1 MKRFEEPKS
10 ESSANTQGDT
20 TGKLLKAFGGL
31 NFSGWIRRA
40 AWIFAAGWLG
50 LAVDSQGAGA
60 AGPLNFVND
69 IEPVLT
75 KASCNSGG
83 CHAKAGIGQRGF
95 RLSVL
100 GFEPL
105 EDYEHIVKEGKGR
118 RVFSAAPEQSLLLL
132 KAANIVPHGGGKRI
146 EPGSEEF
153 QTVVR
158 WISEGMVYERESDP
172 KLVSVEVEPARISL
186 KARSTQQL
194 SVRARYS
201 DGSVRDVSRT
211 ALYEA
216 NDKSMAEAS
225 EEGLVTLQDLPGNV
239 AVMVRYSGLVSV
251 SSITI
256 PLGAPVEKLP
266 PSKNFIDE
274 HVFAN
279 LKRIGIPP
287 SEVCDDA
294 TFLRRVSLDVA
305 GRLPTEDE
313 AKAFLGNQ
321 DPGKRDAVIEALLRS
336 SGYADFFAGK
346 WAMLLHNKRDLA
358 SDTVSNFAFHSWIR
372 DNLLENTPYDVLVRE
387 LLAST
392 GEIGT
397 NPAVAWFKRV
407 KEPQQQVEDVAQLF
421 LGVRMQCAQCH
432 HHPFERWSQR
442 DYYSLS
448 AFFSQ
453 VGRKPS
459 SSPEE
464 EVIFHKRG
472 VAQAENKKTKQ
483 QVRPAGLGAKPLEI
497 APDEDPRL
505 RLADWMRDK
514 TNPFFAKALVN
525 RYWKHFFRRGLVD
538 PEDDI
543 RDTNPP
549 TNPELL
555 DALASKFVE
564 SGYDLKGLIRT
575 ITQSTAYQLGSAPN
589 AHNGID
595 QQNFSRY
602 YPRRL
607 PAEVLLDAIDG
618 LTGMPT
624 NFPDLPPGTRATS
637 LPDNSYNRTTPLLKV
652 FGRPEGLS
660 VCECERV
667 DSASLSQ
674 SLHLLNSAD
683 IKGKLSG
690 ANGRAD
696 RLLKS
701 AGTDADKIRSLYF
714 TAFSRPPSAEESKQA
729 EEYLARPLTDAKGE
743 PVDPLKAKRISFEDL
758 IWALMNAKEFLYN
771 H

>member
-1 MKRFEEPKS
+1 MKPSDLF
-10 ESSANTQGDT
+10 SSRYASALT
-20 TGKLLKAFGGL
+20 
-31 NFSGWIRRA
+31 A
-40 AWIFAAGWLG
+40 ALISAAGWFG
-50 LAVDSQGAGA
+50 GAGQAVA
-60 AGPLNFVND
+60 AQPSNTLNFVND
-69 IEPVLT
+69 IEPILT

-100 GFEPL
+100 GFEPQ

-118 RVFSAAPEQSLLLL
+118 RVFAAAPDQSLLLL
-132 KAANIVPHGGGKRI
+132 KAANIVPHGGGKRLD
-146 EPGSEEF
+146 PGSEEF

-172 KLVSVEVEPARISL
+172 KIVSVEVEPARISL
-186 KARSTQQL
+186 KAKSEQQL
-194 SVRARYS
+194 KVHARYS

-225 EEGLVTLQDLPGNV
+225 EEGLVSLRDLPGNV

-251 SSITI
+251 CSISV
-256 PLGAPVEKLP
+256 PLGARVEQLP
-266 PSKNFIDE
+266 PSRNFIDE
-274 HVFAN
+274 LVFAN
-279 LKRIGIPP
+279 LKRVGIPP
-287 SEVCDDA
+287 SSVCDDS
-294 TFLRRVSLDVA
+294 TFLRRVSLDIA
-305 GRLPTEDE
+305 GRLPTEEE
-313 AKAFLGNQ
+313 ALAFIQNQ
-321 DPGKRDAVIEALLRS
+321 EPGKRDAAIEALLRS

-346 WAMLLHNKRDLA
+346 WALLLHNKRDLA

-372 DNLLENTPYDVLVRE
+372 DSLLANTPYDEIVRN
-387 LLAST
+387 LLAAT
-392 GEIGT
+392 GEIAT
-397 NPAVAWFKRV
+397 NPAVAWLKRV
-407 KEPQQQVEDVAQLF
+407 KDPKQQLEDVAQLF

-432 HHPFERWSQR
+432 HHPFERWGQQ
-442 DYYSLS
+442 DYYSLA

-453 VGRKPS
+453 IGRKLS
-459 SSPEE
+459 STPEE
-464 EVIFHKRG
+464 ETIFHKRG
-472 VAQAENKKTKQ
+472 IAQAENKKTRQ
-483 QVRPAGLGAKPLEI
+483 QVRPAGLGSGPFEI
-497 APDEDPRL
+497 APEEDPRL
-505 RLADWMRDK
+505 RLAEWMREK

-549 TNPELL
+549 SNPELL
-555 DALASKFVE
+555 DALASKFVQ
-564 SGYDLKGLIRT
+564 SGYDLKELIRT
-575 ITQSTAYQLGSAPN
+575 ITQSTTYQLSSVPN
-589 AHNGID
+589 EHNGID

-618 LTGMPT
+618 LTGAPT
-624 NFPDLPPGTRATS
+624 NFPDLPPGTRAIS
-637 LPDNSYNRTTPLLKV
+637 LPDNSYNRTTALLKV

-667 DSASLSQ
+667 DSASLAQ

-690 ANGRAD
+690 ANGRAEK
-696 RLLKS
+696 LVK
-701 AGTDADKIRSLYF
+701 AGGTDADKIRSLYL
-714 TAFSRPPSAEESKQA
+714 TAFARSPSPEEVREA
-729 EEYLARPLTDAKGE
+729 EEYLKRPLTDARGE
-743 PVDPLKAKRISFEDL
+743 PLDPLKAKRSSLEDL

>member
-1 MKRFEEPKS
+1 MKPSYPILSRCAPALVVAS
-10 ESSANTQGDT
+10 
-20 TGKLLKAFGGL
+20 
-31 NFSGWIRRA
+31 
-40 AWIFAAGWLG
+40 IFAAGWFG
-50 LAVDSQGAGA
+50 GACEALAAETTST
-60 AGPLNFVND
+60 LNFVND
-69 IEPVLT
+69 IEPILT

-100 GFEPL
+100 GFEPQ

-118 RVFSAAPEQSLLLL
+118 RVFAAAPDQSLLLL
-132 KAANIVPHGGGKRI
+132 KAANIVPHGGGKRLD
-146 EPGSEEF
+146 PGSEEF

-172 KLVSVEVEPARISL
+172 KIVSVEVEPARISL
-186 KARSTQQL
+186 KAKSEQQL
-194 SVRARYS
+194 KVRARYS

-225 EEGLVTLQDLPGNV
+225 EEGLVSLRDLPGNV

-251 SSITI
+251 CSISV
-256 PLGAPVEKLP
+256 PLGARVEQLP
-266 PSKNFIDE
+266 PSRNFIDE
-274 HVFAN
+274 LVFAN
-279 LKRIGIPP
+279 LKRVGIPP
-287 SEVCDDA
+287 SSVCDDS
-294 TFLRRVSLDVA
+294 TFLRRVSLDIA
-305 GRLPTEDE
+305 GRLPTEEE
-313 AKAFLGNQ
+313 ALAFIQNQ
-321 DPGKRDAVIEALLRS
+321 EPGKRDAAIEGLLRS
-336 SGYADFFAGK
+336 AGYADFFAGK
-346 WAMLLHNKRDLA
+346 WALLLHNKRDLA

-372 DNLLENTPYDVLVRE
+372 DSLLANTPYDVIVGN
-387 LLAST
+387 LLAAT
-392 GEIGT
+392 GEIAT
-397 NPAVAWFKRV
+397 NPAVAWLKRV
-407 KEPQQQVEDVAQLF
+407 KDPKQQLEDVAQLF

-432 HHPFERWSQR
+432 HHPFERWGQQ
-442 DYYSLS
+442 DYYSLA

-453 VGRKPS
+453 IGRKLS
-459 SSPEE
+459 STPEE
-464 EVIFHKRG
+464 ETIFHKRG
-472 VAQAENKKTKQ
+472 IAQAENKKTKQ
-483 QVRPAGLGAKPLEI
+483 QVRPAGLGSGPFEI
-497 APDEDPRL
+497 APEEDPRL
-505 RLADWMRDK
+505 RLAEWMREK

-549 TNPELL
+549 SNPELL
-555 DALASKFVE
+555 DALASKFVQ
-564 SGYDLKGLIRT
+564 SGYDLKELIRT
-575 ITQSTAYQLGSAPN
+575 ITQSTTYQLSSVPN
-589 AHNGID
+589 EHNGID

-618 LTGMPT
+618 LTGAPT
-624 NFPDLPPGTRATS
+624 NFPDLPPGTRAIS
-637 LPDNSYNRTTPLLKV
+637 LPDNSYNRTTALLKV

-667 DSASLSQ
+667 DSASLAQ

-690 ANGRAD
+690 ASGRAEK
-696 RLLKS
+696 LVK
-701 AGTDADKIRSLYF
+701 AGGTDAEKIRSLYL
-714 TAFSRPPSAEESKQA
+714 TAFARSPSVEEVREA
-729 EEYLARPLTDAKGE
+729 EEYLKRPLTDARGE
-743 PVDPLKAKRISFEDL
+743 PLDPLKAKRSSLEDL

>member
-1 MKRFEEPKS
+1 MKSMHPVLSLRGPFLAAACLFVAS
-10 ESSANTQGDT
+10 
-20 TGKLLKAFGGL
+20 
-31 NFSGWIRRA
+31 WI
-40 AWIFAAGWLG
+40 
-50 LAVDSQGAGA
+50 GA
-60 AGPLNFVND
+60 AGDSFAADPGSSLNFVND
-69 IEPVLT
+69 VEPILT

-100 GFEPL
+100 GFEPQ

-118 RVFSAAPEQSLLLL
+118 RVFPAAPDQSLLLL
-132 KAANIVPHGGGKRI
+132 KAANIVPHGGGKRL

-158 WISEGMVYERESDP
+158 WISEGMIYERDSDP
-172 KLVSVEVEPARISL
+172 KIVSVEVEPARISL
-186 KARSTQQL
+186 KSQSRLQL
-194 SVRARYS
+194 KVRAHYS
-201 DGSVRDVSRT
+201 DGSIRDVSRT

-225 EEGLVTLQDLPGNV
+225 EDGLVSVQDLPGNV

-251 SSITI
+251 CSISI
-256 PLGAPVEKLP
+256 PLGAPVEQLP
-266 PSKNFIDE
+266 PSRNFIDE
-274 HVFAN
+274 LVFAN

-287 SEVCDDA
+287 SGMCDDS

-305 GRLPTEDE
+305 GRLPTGEE
-313 AKAFLGNQ
+313 AQAFLDNQ
-321 DPGKRDAVIEALLRS
+321 DPGKRDAVIESLLRS

-372 DNLLENTPYDVLVRE
+372 DSLLANTPYDVIVRE
-387 LLAST
+387 LLAAT
-392 GEIGT
+392 GEITT

-407 KEPQQQVEDVAQLF
+407 KEPKQQLEDVAQLF

-432 HHPFERWSQR
+432 HHPFERWGQQ
-442 DYYSLS
+442 DYYSLA

-453 VGRKPS
+453 IGRKLS
-459 SSPEE
+459 STPEE
-464 EVIFHKRG
+464 ETIFHKRG
-472 VAQAENKKTKQ
+472 IAQAENKKTRQ
-483 QVRPAGLGAKPLEI
+483 QVRPAGLGAGPLEI
-497 APDEDPRL
+497 APDEDPRM
-505 RLADWMRDK
+505 RLAEWMREE

-555 DALASKFVE
+555 DALASKFVK
-564 SGYDLKGLIRT
+564 SGYDLKELIRT
-575 ITQSTAYQLGSAPN
+575 ITQSTTYQLSSVPN
-589 AHNGID
+589 EHNGID

-618 LTGMPT
+618 LTGTPT
-624 NFPDLPPGTRATS
+624 NFPDLPPGTRAVS
-637 LPDNSYNRTTPLLKV
+637 LPDNSYNRTTALLKV

-667 DSASLSQ
+667 DSASLAQ

-683 IKGKLSG
+683 IKAKLSG
-690 ANGRAD
+690 ANGRAE
-696 RLLKS
+696 RLVK
-701 AGTDADKIRSLYF
+701 AGGTDAEKIRVLYLA
-714 TAFSRPPSAEESKQA
+714 AFARPPSAEEVRFA
-729 EEYLARPLTDAKGE
+729 GEYLERPLTDARGE
-743 PVDPLKAKRISFEDL
+743 PMDPLKAKRNSLEDL
-758 IWALMNAKEFLYN
+758 IWALMNAKEFSYN

>member
-1 MKRFEEPKS
+1 MKPFYPSLFRCAP
-10 ESSANTQGDT
+10 A
-20 TGKLLKAFGGL
+20 
-31 NFSGWIRRA
+31 
-40 AWIFAAGWLG
+40 FAAAFLFVAGG
-50 LAVDSQGAGA
+50 CLAAESASS
-60 AGPLNFVND
+60 LNFVND
-69 IEPVLT
+69 VEPILT

-100 GFEPL
+100 GFEPQ

-118 RVFSAAPEQSLLLL
+118 RVFAAAPDQSLLLL
-132 KAANIVPHGGGKRI
+132 KAANIVPHGGGKRL

-172 KLVSVEVEPARISL
+172 KIVSVEVEPARISL
-186 KARSTQQL
+186 KAKSQQHL
-194 SVRARYS
+194 KVRARYT

-225 EEGLVTLQDLPGNV
+225 EEGVVSLQDLPGNV

-251 SSITI
+251 CSISV
-256 PLGAPVEKLP
+256 PLGAPVEQLP

-274 HVFAN
+274 LVFAN

-287 SEVCDDA
+287 SGVCDDS

-305 GRLPTEDE
+305 GRLPTEEE
-313 AKAFLGNQ
+313 AQAFLNNN
-321 DPGKRDAVIEALLRS
+321 DPGKRDAVIDVLLRS

-372 DNLLENTPYDVLVRE
+372 DSLLANTPYDVMVRD
-387 LLAST
+387 LLAAT
-392 GEIGT
+392 GEITT

-407 KEPQQQVEDVAQLF
+407 KEPKQQLEDVAQLF
-421 LGVRMQCAQCH
+421 LGVRMQCVQCH
-432 HHPFERWSQR
+432 HHPFERWGQQ
-442 DYYSLS
+442 DYYSLA

-453 VGRKPS
+453 IGRKLS
-459 SSPEE
+459 STPEE
-464 EVIFHKRG
+464 ETIFHKRG
-472 VAQAENKKTKQ
+472 IAQAENKKTKQ
-483 QVRPAGLGAKPLEI
+483 QVRPAGLGGGPLEI

-505 RLADWMRDK
+505 RLAEWMREK

-555 DALASKFVE
+555 DALAAKFVQ
-564 SGYDLKGLIRT
+564 SGYDLKELIRT
-575 ITQSTAYQLGSAPN
+575 ITQSTTYQLSSVPN
-589 AHNGID
+589 EYNGID

-618 LTGMPT
+618 LTGTPT
-624 NFPDLPPGTRATS
+624 NFPDLPPGTRAVS
-637 LPDNSYNRTTPLLKV
+637 LPDNSYNRTTALLKV

-690 ANGRAD
+690 ANGRAE
-696 RLLKS
+696 RLVK
-701 AGTDADKIRSLYF
+701 AGGTDAEKIRGLYF
-714 TAFSRPPSAEESKQA
+714 TAFARPPSAEEIREA
-729 EEYLARPLTDAKGE
+729 EEYLKRPLTDARGE
-743 PVDPLKAKRISFEDL
+743 PMDPLKAKRNSLEDL
-758 IWALMNAKEFLYN
+758 IWALMNAKEFSYN

>member
-1 MKRFEEPKS
+1 MKPFYPFLFRCAP
-10 ESSANTQGDT
+10 A
-20 TGKLLKAFGGL
+20 
-31 NFSGWIRRA
+31 
-40 AWIFAAGWLG
+40 FAAAFLFVAGG
-50 LAVDSQGAGA
+50 CLAAESASS
-60 AGPLNFVND
+60 LNFVND
-69 IEPVLT
+69 VEPILT

-100 GFEPL
+100 GFEPQ

-118 RVFSAAPEQSLLLL
+118 RVFAAAPDQSLLLL
-132 KAANIVPHGGGKRI
+132 KAANIVPHGGGKRL

-172 KLVSVEVEPARISL
+172 KIVSVEVEPARISL
-186 KARSTQQL
+186 KAKSQQHL
-194 SVRARYS
+194 KVRARYT

-225 EEGLVTLQDLPGNV
+225 EEGLVSLQDLPGNV

-251 SSITI
+251 CSISV
-256 PLGAPVEKLP
+256 PLGAPVEQLP

-274 HVFAN
+274 LVFAN

-287 SEVCDDA
+287 SGVCDDS

-305 GRLPTEDE
+305 GRLPTEEE
-313 AKAFLGNQ
+313 AQAFLNNN
-321 DPGKRDAVIEALLRS
+321 DPSKRDAVIDVLLRS

-372 DNLLENTPYDVLVRE
+372 DSLLANTPYDVMVRD
-387 LLAST
+387 LLAAT
-392 GEIGT
+392 GEITT

-407 KEPQQQVEDVAQLF
+407 KEPKQQLEDVAQLF
-421 LGVRMQCAQCH
+421 LGVRMQCVQCH
-432 HHPFERWSQR
+432 HHPFERWGQQ
-442 DYYSLS
+442 DYYSLA

-453 VGRKPS
+453 IGRKLS
-459 SSPEE
+459 STPEE
-464 EVIFHKRG
+464 ETIFHKRG
-472 VAQAENKKTKQ
+472 IAQAENKKTKQ
-483 QVRPAGLGAKPLEI
+483 QVRPAGLGGGQLEI

-505 RLADWMRDK
+505 RLAEWMREK

-555 DALASKFVE
+555 DALAAKFVQ
-564 SGYDLKGLIRT
+564 SGYDLKELIRT
-575 ITQSTAYQLGSAPN
+575 ITQSTTYQLSSVPN
-589 AHNGID
+589 EYNGID

-618 LTGMPT
+618 LTGTPT
-624 NFPDLPPGTRATS
+624 NFPDLPPGTRAVS
-637 LPDNSYNRTTPLLKV
+637 LPDNSYNRTTALLKV

-690 ANGRAD
+690 ANGRAE
-696 RLLKS
+696 RLVK
-701 AGTDADKIRSLYF
+701 AGGTDAEKIRGLYF
-714 TAFSRPPSAEESKQA
+714 TAFARPPSAEEIREA
-729 EEYLARPLTDAKGE
+729 EEYLKRPLTDARGE
-743 PVDPLKAKRISFEDL
+743 PMDPLKAKRISLEDL
-758 IWALMNAKEFLYN
+758 IWALMNAKEFSYN

>member
-1 MKRFEEPKS
+1 MKPSDLF
-10 ESSANTQGDT
+10 SSCNASA
-20 TGKLLKAFGGL
+20 LV
-31 NFSGWIRRA
+31 A
-40 AWIFAAGWLG
+40 ALISAAGWFG
-50 LAVDSQGAGA
+50 GAGQAVA
-60 AGPLNFVND
+60 AQPGSTLNFVND
-69 IEPVLT
+69 IEPILT

-100 GFEPL
+100 GFEPQ

-118 RVFSAAPEQSLLLL
+118 RVFAAAPDQSLLLL
-132 KAANIVPHGGGKRI
+132 KAANIVPHGGGKRLD
-146 EPGSEEF
+146 PGSEEF

-172 KLVSVEVEPARISL
+172 KIVSVEVEPARISL
-186 KARSTQQL
+186 KAKSDQQL
-194 SVRARYS
+194 KVRARYS

-225 EEGLVTLQDLPGNV
+225 EEGLVSLRDLPGNV

-251 SSITI
+251 CSISV
-256 PLGAPVEKLP
+256 PLGAPVEHLP
-266 PSKNFIDE
+266 PSRNFIDE
-274 HVFAN
+274 LIFAN
-279 LKRIGIPP
+279 LKRVGIPP
-287 SEVCDDA
+287 SGVCDDS
-294 TFLRRVSLDVA
+294 TFLRRVSLDIA
-305 GRLPTEDE
+305 GRLPTEGE
-313 AKAFLGNQ
+313 ALAFIQNQ
-321 DPGKRDAVIEALLRS
+321 EPGKRDAVIEELLRS

-346 WAMLLHNKRDLA
+346 WALLLHNKRDLA

-372 DNLLENTPYDVLVRE
+372 DSLLSNTPYDVIVRN
-387 LLAST
+387 LLAAT
-392 GEIGT
+392 GEVAT
-397 NPAVAWFKRV
+397 NPAVAWLKRV
-407 KEPQQQVEDVAQLF
+407 KEPKQQLEDVAQLF

-432 HHPFERWSQR
+432 HHPFERWGQQ
-442 DYYSLS
+442 DYYSLA

-453 VGRKPS
+453 IGRKLS
-459 SSPEE
+459 STPEE
-464 EVIFHKRG
+464 ETIFHKRG
-472 VAQAENKKTKQ
+472 IAQAENKKTKQ
-483 QVRPAGLGAKPLEI
+483 QVRPAGLGSGPFEI
-497 APDEDPRL
+497 APEEDPRL
-505 RLADWMRDK
+505 RFAEWMREK

-549 TNPELL
+549 SNPELL
-555 DALASKFVE
+555 DALASKFVQ
-564 SGYDLKGLIRT
+564 SGYDLKELIRT
-575 ITQSTAYQLGSAPN
+575 ITQSTTYQLSSVPN
-589 AHNGID
+589 EHNGID

-618 LTGMPT
+618 LTGAPT
-624 NFPDLPPGTRATS
+624 NFPDLPPGTRAIS
-637 LPDNSYNRTTPLLKV
+637 LPDNSYNRTTALLKV

-667 DSASLSQ
+667 DSASLAQ

-696 RLLKS
+696 KLVK
-701 AGTDADKIRSLYF
+701 AGGTDAEKIRSLYL
-714 TAFSRPPSAEESKQA
+714 TAFARSPSAEEVREA
-729 EEYLARPLTDAKGE
+729 EEYLKRPLTDARGE
-743 PVDPLKAKRISFEDL
+743 PLDPLKAKRSSLEDL

>member
-1 MKRFEEPKS
+1 MKPFFPFLFRCAP
-10 ESSANTQGDT
+10 A
-20 TGKLLKAFGGL
+20 
-31 NFSGWIRRA
+31 
-40 AWIFAAGWLG
+40 FAAAFLFVAGG
-50 LAVDSQGAGA
+50 CLAAESASS
-60 AGPLNFVND
+60 LNFVND
-69 IEPVLT
+69 VEPILT

-100 GFEPL
+100 GFEPQ

-118 RVFSAAPEQSLLLL
+118 RVFAAAPDQSLLLL
-132 KAANIVPHGGGKRI
+132 KAANIVPHGGGKRL

-172 KLVSVEVEPARISL
+172 KIVSVEVEPARISL
-186 KARSTQQL
+186 KAKSQQHL
-194 SVRARYS
+194 KVRARYT

-225 EEGLVTLQDLPGNV
+225 EEGLVSLQDLPGNV

-251 SSITI
+251 CSISV
-256 PLGAPVEKLP
+256 PLGAPVEQLP

-274 HVFAN
+274 LVFAN

-287 SEVCDDA
+287 SGVCDDS
-294 TFLRRVSLDVA
+294 TFLRRVSLDVG
-305 GRLPTEDE
+305 GRLPTEEE
-313 AKAFLGNQ
+313 AQAFLNNN
-321 DPGKRDAVIEALLRS
+321 DPGKRDAVIDVLLRS

-372 DNLLENTPYDVLVRE
+372 DSLLANTPYDVMVRD
-387 LLAST
+387 LLAAT
-392 GEIGT
+392 GEITT

-407 KEPQQQVEDVAQLF
+407 KEPKQQLEDVAQLF
-421 LGVRMQCAQCH
+421 LGVRMQCVQCH
-432 HHPFERWSQR
+432 HHPFERWGQQ
-442 DYYSLS
+442 DYYSLA

-453 VGRKPS
+453 IGRKLS
-459 SSPEE
+459 STPEE
-464 EVIFHKRG
+464 ETIFHKRG
-472 VAQAENKKTKQ
+472 IAQAENKKTKQ
-483 QVRPAGLGAKPLEI
+483 QVRPAGLGGGQLEI

-505 RLADWMRDK
+505 RLAEWMREK

-555 DALASKFVE
+555 DALAAKFVQ
-564 SGYDLKGLIRT
+564 SGYDLKELIRT
-575 ITQSTAYQLGSAPN
+575 ITQSTTYQLSSVLN
-589 AHNGID
+589 EYNGID

-618 LTGMPT
+618 LTGTPT
-624 NFPDLPPGTRATS
+624 NFPDLPPGTRAVS
-637 LPDNSYNRTTPLLKV
+637 LPDNSYNRTTALLKV

-690 ANGRAD
+690 ANGRAE
-696 RLLKS
+696 RLVK
-701 AGTDADKIRSLYF
+701 AGGTDAEKIRGLYF
-714 TAFSRPPSAEESKQA
+714 TAFARPPSAEEIREA
-729 EEYLARPLTDAKGE
+729 EEYLKRPLTDARGE
-743 PVDPLKAKRISFEDL
+743 PMDPLKAKRNSLEDL
-758 IWALMNAKEFLYN
+758 IWALMNAKEFSYN

>member
-1 MKRFEEPKS
+1 MSISGCR
-10 ESSANTQGDT
+10 ALTW
-20 TGKLLKAFGGL
+20 KLSDVCGALKLGV
-31 NFSGWIRRA
+31 WMRRA

-50 LAVDSQGAGA
+50 LAGESLGVDA

-69 IEPVLT
+69 IEPLLT

-132 KAANIVPHGGGKRI
+132 KAANIVPHGGGKRL
-146 EPGSEEF
+146 EPGSDEF
-153 QTVVR
+153 KRVVR
-158 WISEGMVYERESDP
+158 WISEGMVFERESDP
-172 KLVSVEVEPARISL
+172 KLVSVEVEPSRISL

-194 SVRARYS
+194 RVRARYS

-225 EEGLVTLQDLPGNV
+225 EQGLVTLQDLPGNV

-251 SSITI
+251 CSISI

-266 PSKNFIDE
+266 PSRNFIDE

-313 AKAFLGNQ
+313 AGAFLQNQ

-372 DNLLENTPYDVLVRE
+372 DSFLENTPYDVMVRE

-442 DYYSLS
+442 DYYSLA

-459 SSPEE
+459 STPEE

-472 VAQAENKKTKQ
+472 IAQAEDKKTRQ
-483 QVRPAGLGAKPLEI
+483 PVRPAGLGAKPVEI

-505 RLADWMRDK
+505 HLADWMRDK

-575 ITQSTAYQLGSAPN
+575 ITQSTAYQLSSVPN
-589 AHNGID
+589 AHNEID

-637 LPDNSYNRTTPLLKV
+637 LPDNSYNRTTALLKV

-667 DSASLSQ
+667 DSASLAQ

-690 ANGRAD
+690 GSGRAE
-696 RLLKS
+696 RLVK
-701 AGTDADKIRSLYF
+701 AGGTDSDKIRSLYF
-714 TAFSRPPSAEESKQA
+714 TAFSRPPSADESKEA
-729 EEYLARPLTDAKGE
+729 EGYLTRPLADAKGE
-743 PVDPLKAKRISFEDL
+743 PVDPLRAKRISLEDL

>member
-1 MKRFEEPKS
+1 MKPFYPFLFRCAP
-10 ESSANTQGDT
+10 A
-20 TGKLLKAFGGL
+20 
-31 NFSGWIRRA
+31 
-40 AWIFAAGWLG
+40 FAAAFLFVAGG
-50 LAVDSQGAGA
+50 CLAAESASS
-60 AGPLNFVND
+60 LNFVND
-69 IEPVLT
+69 VEPILT

-100 GFEPL
+100 GFEPQ

-118 RVFSAAPEQSLLLL
+118 RVFAAAPDQSLLLL
-132 KAANIVPHGGGKRI
+132 KAANIVPHGGGKRL

-172 KLVSVEVEPARISL
+172 KIVSVEVEPARISL
-186 KARSTQQL
+186 KAKSQQHL
-194 SVRARYS
+194 KVRARYT

-225 EEGLVTLQDLPGNV
+225 EEGLVSLQDLPGNV

-251 SSITI
+251 CSISV
-256 PLGAPVEKLP
+256 PLGAPVEQLP

-274 HVFAN
+274 LVFAN

-287 SEVCDDA
+287 SGVCDDS
-294 TFLRRVSLDVA
+294 TFLRRVSLDIA
-305 GRLPTEDE
+305 GRLPTEEE
-313 AKAFLGNQ
+313 AQAFLNNN
-321 DPGKRDAVIEALLRS
+321 DPGKRDAVIDVLLRS

-372 DNLLENTPYDVLVRE
+372 DSLLANTPYDVMVRD
-387 LLAST
+387 LLAAT
-392 GEIGT
+392 GEITT

-407 KEPQQQVEDVAQLF
+407 KEPKQQLEDVAQLF
-421 LGVRMQCAQCH
+421 LGVRMQCVQCH
-432 HHPFERWSQR
+432 HHPFERWGQQ
-442 DYYSLS
+442 DYYSLA

-453 VGRKPS
+453 IGRKLS
-459 SSPEE
+459 STPEE
-464 EVIFHKRG
+464 ETIFHKRG
-472 VAQAENKKTKQ
+472 IAQAENKKTKQ
-483 QVRPAGLGAKPLEI
+483 QVRPAGLGGGQLEI

-505 RLADWMRDK
+505 RLAEWMREK

-555 DALASKFVE
+555 DALAAKFVQ
-564 SGYDLKGLIRT
+564 SGYDLKELIRT
-575 ITQSTAYQLGSAPN
+575 ITQSTTYQLSSVPN
-589 AHNGID
+589 EYNGID

-618 LTGMPT
+618 LTGTPT
-624 NFPDLPPGTRATS
+624 NFPDLPPGTRAVS
-637 LPDNSYNRTTPLLKV
+637 LPDNSYNRTTALLKV

-690 ANGRAD
+690 ANGRAE
-696 RLLKS
+696 RLVK
-701 AGTDADKIRSLYF
+701 AGGTDAEKIRGLYF
-714 TAFSRPPSAEESKQA
+714 TAFARPPSAEEIREA
-729 EEYLARPLTDAKGE
+729 EEYLKRPLTDARGE
-743 PVDPLKAKRISFEDL
+743 PMDPLKAKRNSLEDL
-758 IWALMNAKEFLYN
+758 IWALMNAKEFSYN

>member
-1 MKRFEEPKS
+1 MKSHETSRRDTPTGARNPLPLDLWKS
-10 ESSANTQGDT
+10 LEN
-20 TGKLLKAFGGL
+20 LLRGGL
-31 NFSGWIRRA
+31 KVVTVCVLA
-40 AWIFAAGWLG
+40 ACWFG
-50 LAVDSQGAGA
+50 LAPASRGADA
-60 AGPLNFVND
+60 TATLNFVND
-69 IEPVLT
+69 IEPILT
-75 KASCNSGG
+75 KAGCNAGA

-100 GFEPL
+100 GFEPQ

-118 RVFSAAPEQSLLLL
+118 RVFAAAPDQSLLLL

-153 QTVVR
+153 HTVVR
-158 WISEGMVYERESDP
+158 WISEGMVYQRESDP
-172 KLVSVEVEPARISL
+172 KIVALEVEPARISL
-186 KARSTQQL
+186 KARSNQQL
-194 SVRARYS
+194 KVRARYS
-201 DGSVRDVSRT
+201 DGGIRDVSRT

-251 SSITI
+251 CSISV
-256 PLGAPVEKLP
+256 PLGAPVEQLP
-266 PSKNFIDE
+266 PSRNFIDE
-274 HVFAN
+274 LVFAN

-287 SEVCDDA
+287 SAVCDDA
-294 TFLRRVSLDVA
+294 TFLRRVSLDIA
-305 GRLPTEDE
+305 GRLPTEE
-313 AKAFLGNQ
+313 ETRAFLESK
-321 DPGKRDAVIEALLRS
+321 DPGKRDSVIDRLLRS
-336 SGYADFFAGK
+336 PGYADFFAGK
-346 WAMLLHNKRDLA
+346 WALLLHNKRDLV
-358 SDTVSNFAFHSWIR
+358 SDTLSNFAFHSWIR
-372 DNLLENTPYDVLVRE
+372 DNLLENTPYDALVRD
-387 LLAST
+387 LLAAT
-392 GEIGT
+392 GEIRT

-432 HHPFERWSQR
+432 HHPFERWAQR
-442 DYYSLS
+442 DYYSLA

-453 VGRKPS
+453 IGRKLS
-459 SSPEE
+459 STPEE

-472 VAQAENKKTKQ
+472 VAQAENKKTRQ
-483 QVRPAGLGAKPLEI
+483 QVRPAGLGGESLEI
-497 APDEDPRL
+497 PPDEDPRL
-505 RLADWMRDK
+505 RLAEWMRDK

-538 PEDDI
+538 PEDDM

-555 DALASKFVE
+555 DALAAKFVE

-575 ITQSTAYQLGSAPN
+575 VTQSTTYQLSSVPN
-589 AHNGID
+589 AYNGVD

-618 LTGMPT
+618 LTGVPT
-624 NFPDLPPGTRATS
+624 NFPDLPPGTRAVS
-637 LPDNSYNRTTPLLKV
+637 LPDNSYNRTTSFLKV

-674 SLHLLNSAD
+674 SLHLLNSPD
-683 IKGKLSG
+683 MKGKLSG
-690 ANGRAD
+690 PNSMAE
-696 RLLKS
+696 RLMKTK
-701 AGTDADKIRSLYF
+701 GTDADKVRSLYL
-714 TAFSRPPSAEESKQA
+714 TAFSRPPSADEETQS
-729 EEYLARPLTDAKGE
+729 EEYLARPLTDGRGE
-743 PVDPLKAKRISFEDL
+743 PMDPLKAKRTSLEDL
-758 IWALMNAKEFLYN
+758 IWALMNAKEFFYN

>member
-1 MKRFEEPKS
+1 MKPSYPILSRCAP
-10 ESSANTQGDT
+10 A
-20 TGKLLKAFGGL
+20 LV
-31 NFSGWIRRA
+31 A
-40 AWIFAAGWLG
+40 ASIFAAGWLG
-50 LAVDSQGAGA
+50 GACEALAAETTST
-60 AGPLNFVND
+60 LNFVND
-69 IEPVLT
+69 IEPILT

-100 GFEPL
+100 GFEPQ

-118 RVFSAAPEQSLLLL
+118 RVFAAAPDQSLLLL
-132 KAANIVPHGGGKRI
+132 KAANIVPHGGGKRLD
-146 EPGSEEF
+146 PGSEEF

-172 KLVSVEVEPARISL
+172 KIVSVEVEPARISL
-186 KARSTQQL
+186 KAKSEQQL
-194 SVRARYS
+194 KVRARYS

-225 EEGLVTLQDLPGNV
+225 EEGLVSLRDLPGNV

-251 SSITI
+251 CSISV
-256 PLGAPVEKLP
+256 PLGARVEQLP
-266 PSKNFIDE
+266 PSRNFIDE
-274 HVFAN
+274 LVFAN
-279 LKRIGIPP
+279 LKRVGIPP
-287 SEVCDDA
+287 SSVCDDS
-294 TFLRRVSLDVA
+294 TFLRRVSLDIA
-305 GRLPTEDE
+305 GRLPTEEE
-313 AKAFLGNQ
+313 ALAFIQNQ
-321 DPGKRDAVIEALLRS
+321 EPGKRDAAIERLLRS

-346 WAMLLHNKRDLA
+346 WALLLHNKRDLA

-372 DNLLENTPYDVLVRE
+372 DSLLANTPYDVIVGN
-387 LLAST
+387 LLAAT
-392 GEIGT
+392 GEIAT
-397 NPAVAWFKRV
+397 NPAVAWLKRV
-407 KEPQQQVEDVAQLF
+407 KDPKQQLEDVAQLF

-432 HHPFERWSQR
+432 HHPFERWGQQ
-442 DYYSLS
+442 DYYSLA

-453 VGRKPS
+453 IGRKLS
-459 SSPEE
+459 STPEE
-464 EVIFHKRG
+464 ETIFHKRG
-472 VAQAENKKTKQ
+472 IAQAENKKTRQ
-483 QVRPAGLGAKPLEI
+483 QVRPAGLGSGPFEI
-497 APDEDPRL
+497 APEEDPRL
-505 RLADWMRDK
+505 RLAEWMREK

-549 TNPELL
+549 SNPELL
-555 DALASKFVE
+555 DALASKFVQ
-564 SGYDLKGLIRT
+564 SGYDLKELIRT
-575 ITQSTAYQLGSAPN
+575 ITQSTTYQLSSVPN
-589 AHNGID
+589 EHNGID

-618 LTGMPT
+618 LTGAPT
-624 NFPDLPPGTRATS
+624 NFPDLPPGTRAIS
-637 LPDNSYNRTTPLLKV
+637 LPDNSYNRTTALLKV

-667 DSASLSQ
+667 DSASLAQ

-690 ANGRAD
+690 ASGRAEK
-696 RLLKS
+696 LVK
-701 AGTDADKIRSLYF
+701 AGGTDAEKIRSLYL
-714 TAFSRPPSAEESKQA
+714 TAFARSPSVEEVREA
-729 EEYLARPLTDAKGE
+729 EEYLKRPLTDARGE
-743 PVDPLKAKRISFEDL
+743 PLDPLKAKRSSLEDL